1 MSEVLAPLKLQW
13 RAERRILTTEKLRI
27 ERRLAEI
34 EEMLATFFPKEPR
47 NG

>member
-27 ERRLAEI
+27 ERRLAELD
-34 EEMLATFFPKEPR
+34 EMLSTFFPESKDA
-47 NG
+47 

>member
-1 MSEVLAPLKLQW
+1 MSETLAPLKVQW

-27 ERRLAEI
+27 ERRLAELD
-34 EEMLATFFPKEPR
+34 EMLATFFPEEPR